1 MSQTWLMV
9 LTFVP
14 LVIYVVVDFYSG
26 LKSGVLAAI
35 ATAAVTALVFWWLLG
50 ELDWESIFIVAV
62 MAISG
67 VISIKKN
74 NPIFFKL
81 QPVITGGAVV
91 LYLSWYQFWDVP
103 FLLKALPKLLPLLPD
118 YQREIYSSPSGNQ
131 LLMDLN
137 LYIIICYFMHTCF
150 LAWAAVKSSNKIWIL
165 IKGLGIPFIMVG
177 TILGFFIRSVLKS

>member
-35 ATAAVTALVFWWLLG
+35 GTAILTAIAFWWLLG
-50 ELDWESIFIVAV
+50 ELDWESVFIVGI

-74 NPIFFKL
+74 NPIFFKM

-91 LYLSWYQFWDVP
+91 LYL
-103 FLLKALPKLLPLLPD
+103 
-118 YQREIYSSPSGNQ
+118 
-131 LLMDLN
+131 
-137 LYIIICYFMHTCF
+137 
-150 LAWAAVKSSNKIWIL
+150 AW
-165 IKGLGIPFIMVG
+165 
-177 TILGFFIRSVLKS
+177 